1 MIKRL
6 PFTALAPDKP
16 MALHRAYNVLPAA
29 DGYRPVKSPVTFA
42 PTFPSVLNGAAYVSS
57 DGISSIMG
65 GTPAGLYVYNGSVWA
80 PKVTGL
86 SVSAWRFAQFGDLV
100 VAVNGSNPLKYD
112 LTAGT
117 SGALGGSPPVSDLV
131 ATVRDQ
137 VFLAGDPTARNVL
150 AISGYNN
157 AEGWTAGSNQ
167 CLYVPF
173 PNGGDIM
180 GLAGGETGIILQR
193 NSIRRAT
200 YNGDGVTWWTFD
212 EIASDIGCMAK
223 GSVAREGNLV
233 FFLSEEGFKV
243 TDRSEVRGIGQEKID
258 KEFFSLYSR
267 DDIKN
272 MTSAVDPRTTTV
284 MWAMRGIP
292 GRIWCYDWTLGE
304 WSTIDTSLR
313 AIFSGFTV
321 STSIDAIDALYPGG
335 IDSVPISLDSDELA
349 GGNPILVVV
358 DNDGGVKTLS
368 GPNMAATFAFKP
380 VELGDRARA
389 RIRGARVVSDAIE
402 GTVTIDVRARA
413 GDPASTRVSGS
424 IRDNG
429 RVPLRGNGRHVGV
442 EVNFPEGA
450 DWSYAL
456 GVDVEYE
463 MAGSR

>member
-1 MIKRL
+1 MIKRF
-6 PFTALAPDKP
+6 PFGPLAPDKP
-16 MALHRAYNVLPAA
+16 LSLSRAYNAFPAA
-29 DGYRPVKSPVTFA
+29 EGYRPVKSPVTFA
-42 PTFPSVLNGAAYVSS
+42 PDFPSVINGAAYVSS
-57 DGISSIMG
+57 DGISSVMG
-65 GTPAGLYVYNGSVWA
+65 GTAVGLYVYNGATWS
-80 PKVTGL
+80 PKITGL
-86 SVSAWRFAQFGDLV
+86 SATVWRFAQFGDLV
-100 VAVNGSNPLKYD
+100 VAVNGSNPVKYD
-112 LTAGT
+112 LGTGTA
-117 SGALGGSPPVSDLV
+117 AVLGGSPPVSDIV

-137 VFLAGDPTARNVL
+137 VFLAGDPNARNTL

-157 AEGWTAGSNQ
+157 AEGWTAGVNQ

-223 GSVAREGNLV
+223 GSIAREGNLV

-243 TDRSEVRGIGQEKID
+243 TDRNEVRGIGQEKID

-304 WSTIDTSLR
+304 WSTIDTSMR
-313 AIFSGFTV
+313 AIFSGFT
-321 STSIDAIDALYPGG
+321 TSISLEGIDTLYPGG
-335 IDSVPISLDSDELA
+335 IDTVPISLDSDEFA
-349 GGNPILVVV
+349 GGNPILIVV

-380 VELGDRARA
+380 VEIGDGLRA
-389 RIRGARVVSDAIE
+389 RIRGARVVSDAVE
-402 GTVTIDVRARA
+402 GTVTVDVRARA
-413 GDPASTRVSGS
+413 GDERKTVTSGS

-429 RVPLRGNGRHVGV
+429 RVPLRANGRHVGIQV
-442 EVNFPEGA
+442 DLPAGA
-450 DWSYAL
+450 EWTYAL
-456 GVDVEYE
+456 GVDLEFE
-463 MAGSR
+463 PGAQR